1 MFARL
6 ESIDVRADVVVFAV
20 ASTLLTATCPRC
32 GSESARTHG
41 GYRRTLADLPIAGR
55 RLQLDVGVR
64 RFRCVDAGCP
74 AATFAEQ
81 IPGLTVP
88 FARRTKALARA
99 LTEIGLALAGRA
111 GSRLAATLGMAAGR
125 DLLLGLVRAQPDP
138 EVPQLT
144 ALGIDD
150 FALRRGHRYGTILID
165 MKSHRPVDVLPDRES
180 ATVAAWLDDRCG
192 IEIVCRDRASAYSEA
207 IRTGAPDAVQ
217 IADRFHLWRNLG
229 EAVDKTVRN
238 HHGCLRQR
246 TDDAT
251 TETVDNSVAA
261 EPAKTRIPLTAYGHP
276 SKLAAR
282 TLERHAL
289 IRNLI
294 VQGKTMAQIA
304 REQRLD
310 PRTVRRFATAEH
322 PEQLLGRVVG
332 RTNKLDEYKPYLLER
347 IAAGVTQANTLHAE
361 IQTMGWRGS
370 VQTVRRF
377 VFPLRGAKKLPPPAP
392 PRVRDIVRWIMTDP
406 EHLTADDTLALK
418 EVRARCPE
426 LDALAGHVASFATM
440 MRDLTGHDLRTW
452 CADVRA
458 DDLPALHSLAGGF
471 LRDEDAVT
479 AGLSLPW
486 SSGAV
491 EGAVTRIKFLKR
503 QMFGRAKFDLLRK
516 RILLTR

>member
-1 MFARL
+1 MFVRL
-6 ESIDVRADVVVFAV
+6 ESIDVRSDVVVFAV
-20 ASTLLTATCPRC
+20 ASTLLTANCPRC
-32 GSESARTHG
+32 GLESARTHG

-55 RLQLDVGVR
+55 RIHLDVGIR
-64 RFRCVDAGCP
+64 RFLCLDSDCP

-88 FARRTKALARA
+88 FGRRTKPLARA

-138 EVPQLT
+138 EIPALI

-150 FALRRGHRYGTILID
+150 FALRRGHHYGTILID
-165 MKSHRPVDVLPDRES
+165 MMTHRPVDVLPDRES
-180 ATVAAWLDDRCG
+180 ATVATWLADHSG
-192 IEIVCRDRASAYSEA
+192 IEIVCRDRAGAYSEA
-207 IRTGAPDAVQ
+207 IRAGAPNAVQ
-217 IADRFHLWRNLG
+217 VADRFHLWRNLG
-229 EAVDKTVRN
+229 EAVDKTVRA
-238 HHGCLRQR
+238 HHGCLRQSL
-246 TDDAT
+246 DAAMV
-251 TETVDNSVAA
+251 ETGNGSMAA
-261 EPAKTRIPLTAYGHP
+261 EPTEPAIPLNAYGHP

-332 RTNKLDEYKPYLLER
+332 RSNKLDEYKPYLLER

-361 IQTMGWRGS
+361 IQTLGWRGS

-377 VFPLRGAKKLPPPAP
+377 IFPLRGVEKLPPPPP
-392 PRVRDIVRWIMTDP
+392 PRVRDIVRWMMTDP
-406 EHLTADDTLALK
+406 EHLATDDTLALK
-418 EVRARCPE
+418 GGSRP
-426 LDALAGHVASFATM
+426 LPGAGRPGRPRRV
-440 MRDLTGHDLRTW
+440 LRHH
-452 CADVRA
+452 DVR
-458 DDLPALHSLAGGF
+458 PH
-471 LRDEDAVT
+471 R
-479 AGLSLPW
+479 P
-486 SSGAV
+486 
-491 EGAVTRIKFLKR
+491 
-503 QMFGRAKFDLLRK
+503 
-516 RILLTR
+516 

>member
-20 ASTLLTATCPRC
+20 ASNLLTATCPRC

-55 RLQLDVGVR
+55 RIKLDVGVR
-64 RFRCVDAGCP
+64 RFRCVDTGCP

-138 EVPQLT
+138 EVPALT

-165 MKSHRPVDVLPDRES
+165 MNTHRPVDVLPDRES
-180 ATVAAWLDDRCG
+180 ATVAAWLADRSG
-192 IEIVCRDRASAYSEA
+192 IEIVCRDRAGAYSEA

-217 IADRFHLWRNLG
+217 VADRFHLWRNLG
-229 EAVDKTVRN
+229 EAVDKTVRT
-238 HHGCLRQR
+238 HHGCLRQSP
-246 TDDAT
+246 DDAT
-251 TETVDNSVAA
+251 TEAA
-261 EPAKTRIPLTAYGHP
+261 EPAETTIPLTAYGHP

-294 VQGKTMAQIA
+294 AEGKTMAQIA

-332 RTNKLDEYKPYLLER
+332 RSNKLDEYRPYLLER

-361 IQTMGWRGS
+361 IQALGWRGS

-377 VFPLRGAKKLPPPAP
+377 VFPLRGAKKLPPPPP

-406 EHLTADDTLALK
+406 EHLTPEDSLALK
-418 EVRARCPE
+418 DVRARCPE
-426 LDALAGHVASFATM
+426 LDALAGHVTSFARM
-440 MRDLTGHDLRTW
+440 MCSLTGHDLPTW
-452 CADVRA
+452 CGNARA
-458 DDLPALHSLAGGF
+458 DDLPALRSLADGF
-471 LRDEDAVT
+471 LRDPEAVT

-516 RILLTR
+516 RILLTT